1 MPELIGR
8 DETIEMLDD
17 IRKASDVDKVS
28 VTVRNGNWQVIPDT
42 ARMPIKEFLRMIDAL
57 GTLFEIA
64 WNGAELHVDCYEKAP
79 YAV

>member
-8 DETIEMLDD
+8 DETIEMLED
-17 IRKASDVDKVS
+17 IRKADDVDQVS

-64 WNGAELHVDCYEKAP
+64 WNGAKLHVDCYEKAP

>member
-1 MPELIGR
+1 MPELMGR
-8 DETIEMLDD
+8 DETIDTLCEIERDT
-17 IRKASDVDKVS
+17 DVDKVS

-42 ARMPIKEFLRMIDAL
+42 SHMPIKEFLRMIDAF